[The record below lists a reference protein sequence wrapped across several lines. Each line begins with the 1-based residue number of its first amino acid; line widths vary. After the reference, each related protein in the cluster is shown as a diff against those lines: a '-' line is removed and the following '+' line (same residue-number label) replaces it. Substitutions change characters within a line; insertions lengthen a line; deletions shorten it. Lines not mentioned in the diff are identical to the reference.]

1 MQRSGGAAM
10 SGAEDTDH
18 WTGKSRKA
26 AVLSGGAAGKGGMAA
41 LDIAVVAGIEPLA
54 DQRGIHDKVCVP
66 DALMP
71 ILFSQPDPSRAE
83 IAAAGGG
90 ASAVPPMGTFA
101 IVDAAKVRGLALTIA
116 GYGLEHKCLYQGE
129 AYENLRD
136 AAPWIVRLTPDS
148 TFTRNLF
155 TQGEARWH
163 LWDAGAGIFIRSRGS
178 LDALARHF
186 RKFTQPRLEN
196 GTNLFFRFYDPAA
209 ASTYFAGIADWP
221 ERVAQFFQPR
231 SDHAVQ
237 AIITIPPGSTEAQ
250 VFMPAAGAALG
261 SAPAFKSLTAR
272 DQQIIADATRKK
284 FRGELKAWLLRYDKA
299 RFGAFEQDQ
308 LDGIV
313 DHAVR
318 EGDAFGLT
326 FKEEYTYLLY
336 IMTYFGGWFHR
347 SNRFPA
353 LVKIFK
359 EAGDGRMPALT
370 KAFPAE
376 FARQYGNGIEVF
388 GLWKQL
394 LGELEAELKAKGG
407 WPALTRARTAP
418 VLDRASRH
426 LHSDDRALLGAFLKQ
441 TAGEH
446 VANGVT
452 SEPMQCVAQLL
463 SFIIGYRFTADPLFP
478 WAADLLKAGPTPDAA
493 MAEIGNFAL
502 RRAKRMTIGTEAG

>member
-1 MQRSGGAAM
+1 MTTP
-10 SGAEDTDH
+10 EETDH
-18 WTGKSRKA
+18 WTGKSKKA
-26 AVLSGGAAGKGGMAA
+26 AVISGGAAGKAGSGPALEMAT
-41 LDIAVVAGIEPLA
+41 VAGIEPLG

-66 DALMP
+66 EALMP
-71 ILFSQPDPSRAE
+71 ILFSQPDPTRAE
-83 IAAAGGG
+83 IAAAGGD
-90 ASAVPPMGTFA
+90 AAAVPPMGTFA
-101 IVDAAKVRGLALTIA
+101 IVDAAKVRGLAITIG

-136 AAPWIVRLTPDS
+136 AAPWIVQLTPDN

-163 LWDAGAGIFIRSRGS
+163 LWDAGAAIFIRSRGT
-178 LDALARHF
+178 LDGLAKHF

-196 GTNLFFRFYDPAA
+196 GSNLFFRFYDPTAA
-209 ASTYFAGIADWP
+209 VNYFSGIADWP

-237 AIITIPPGSTEAQ
+237 AIIAIPTGEVDAH

-284 FRGELKAWLLRYDKA
+284 FRGELKAWMLRYDKA
-299 RFGAFEQDQ
+299 RFGAFEQPQ
-308 LDGIV
+308 LDEIV
-313 DHAVR
+313 DHAIR
-318 EGDAFGLT
+318 EGDTFGLK
-326 FKEEYTYLLY
+326 FKEEFTYLLY
-336 IMTYFGGWFHR
+336 IMSYFGGWFHK

-353 LVKIFK
+353 LVRIFRD
-359 EAGDGRMPALT
+359 AGDGRMAELT
-370 KAFPAE
+370 KAFPEE
-376 FARQYGNGIEVF
+376 FARQYGGGVEVF
-388 GLWKQL
+388 TQWKQL
-394 LGELEAELKAKGG
+394 MGELEAELAAKGG
-407 WPALTRARTAP
+407 WQGLTKARTGT

-426 LHSDDRALLGAFLKQ
+426 LHADDRALLGAFLKH

-446 VANGVT
+446 VAMGVT
-452 SEPMQCVAQLL
+452 TEPMQCVAQLL

-493 MAEIGNFAL
+493 MAEIGNYAL
-502 RRAKRMTIGTEAG
+502 RRAKRIKIGGEG